1 MGSNGWKVERLEDI
15 CSLITDGKHGDCQ
28 NEENSGYFF
37 LSAKD
42 ILNGKL
48 NYENARQITK
58 HDFEETNKRTQLE
71 PSDIL
76 ITNSGTIGRMAF
88 VTNHNF
94 TRRTTFQKSV
104 AILKPIK
111 EKVYPPF
118 LYYCLAARKTDIKN
132 TASGTTQENLL
143 LGDIRKFSISIPE
156 SIETQRR
163 IADILSTF
171 DDKIELNRQT
181 NATLEA
187 IAQAIFKEWFV
198 DFNYPG
204 ATGEMVDSE
213 LGPIPIGWR
222 VGKLG
227 EVCELIKG
235 VSYSSDELQPSNKA
249 LVTLKSINRGG
260 GFNSSGF
267 KEFNGKYKSSQC
279 LVEGDLIFA
288 QTDITQNADVIGSPV
303 IVENPLGYERLI
315 ASLDIVKCI
324 PVNEM
329 PSSRTL
335 FFFLQRQEF
344 KDYCL
349 SHTNGS
355 TVLHLRSSEVP
366 KYPMIIPC
374 QRILR
379 IFDSLAATLTQNVLE
394 NNKQN
399 RILSEFRDK
408 LLPKLMRGE
417 IRL

>member
-1 MGSNGWKVERLEDI
+1 MSSNGWKVERLEDI

-71 PSDIL
+71 PCDIL

-171 DDKIELNRQT
+171 DEKIELNRQT

-213 LGPIPIGWR
+213 LGPIPKGWSVTRLGDEGEFKNGVNYSRDESGDHTYSIVNVRNIVGNRYVLKADLDKIAFDAKKAAPYKLSTQDIIIARSASPGEAAILFEPSDDTIFSGFTIRYR
-222 VGKLG
+222 VNIREHHLYLFLLIRSIKEKLADLANG
-227 EVCELIKG
+227 T
-235 VSYSSDELQPSNKA
+235 
-249 LVTLKSINRGG
+249 TLKSIN
-260 GFNSSGF
+260 
-267 KEFNGKYKSSQC
+267 Q
-279 LVEGDLIFA
+279 
-288 QTDITQNADVIGSPV
+288 
-303 IVENPLGYERLI
+303 
-315 ASLDIVKCI
+315 ASLKNVQIILPDEKTTRSFSVFVKPIFEEIFGNQLESKLLC
-324 PVNEM
+324 
-329 PSSRTL
+329 
-335 FFFLQRQEF
+335 
-344 KDYCL
+344 K
-349 SHTNGS
+349 
-355 TVLHLRSSEVP
+355 LR
-366 KYPMIIPC
+366 
-374 QRILR
+374 
-379 IFDSLAATLTQNVLE
+379 DT
-394 NNKQN
+394 
-399 RILSEFRDK
+399 
-408 LLPKLMRGE
+408 LLPKLINPKSEERP
-417 IRL
+417 